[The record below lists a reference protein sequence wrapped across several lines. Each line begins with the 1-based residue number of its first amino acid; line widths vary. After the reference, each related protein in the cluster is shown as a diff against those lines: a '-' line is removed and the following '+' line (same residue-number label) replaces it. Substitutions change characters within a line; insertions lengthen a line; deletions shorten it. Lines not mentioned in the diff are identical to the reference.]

1 MYSNRSVVT
10 LLPHFGNIVTTPR
23 LHYYRAMVTS
33 FPRSGNRKHSF
44 KYMEQQFKYFAFISY
59 STHDTK
65 WGKRIHKKLESYSM
79 PATLCSKHGWKR
91 KPLNP
96 IFFAP
101 YDIQPGGLTEEM
113 KNRLRQS
120 KNLIVICSPNSAQSY
135 YVGLEIEFFH
145 QLGRT
150 KNIHF
155 FIIDGEP
162 NSGDESAECFNP
174 KVKQLGIPEILG
186 ANIHEKVY
194 RWPWLNRERAY
205 VQIVTKL
212 LGVEFDSI
220 WQRHRR
226 MLRQRIALWFIGMAA
241 VLAALIGTWLTNRPV
256 DIEVSLNET
265 SVHNKNLPPLHNAVV
280 TLMLDNEKK
289 TDTLKSIQAKGLFTN
304 IPHCAIGKETR
315 ITIECKGW
323 VSIDTTVILRKQTHI
338 NITRNPKDYGNV
350 EFRLWDLTKERGV
363 ANVSVTIAGHTSLSN
378 TAGYVSL
385 EIPLEDQS
393 TTYQVE
399 CELELKNNT
408 IAMPT
413 TESTVLLIK

>member
-1 MYSNRSVVT
+1 
-10 LLPHFGNIVTTPR
+10 
-23 LHYYRAMVTS
+23 
-33 FPRSGNRKHSF
+33 
-44 KYMEQQFKYFAFISY
+44 MEQQFKYFAFISY

-101 YDIQPGGLTEEM
+101 YDIQPGGLTEEL

-120 KNLIVICSPNSAQSY
+120 RNLIVICSPNSAQSY

-162 NSGDESAECFNP
+162 NSGDKSAECFNP

-241 VLAALIGTWLTNRPV
+241 VLVALIGTWLTNRPV
-256 DIEVSLNET
+256 DVEVSLNET

-323 VSIDTTVILRKQTHI
+323 VSIDTTIILRKQTHI

-363 ANVSVTIAGHTSLSN
+363 ANVRVTIAGHTSLSN

>member
-1 MYSNRSVVT
+1 
-10 LLPHFGNIVTTPR
+10 
-23 LHYYRAMVTS
+23 
-33 FPRSGNRKHSF
+33 
-44 KYMEQQFKYFAFISY
+44 MEQQFKYFAFISY

-101 YDIQPGGLTEEM
+101 YDIQPGGLTEEL

-120 KNLIVICSPNSAQSY
+120 RNLIVICSPNSAQSY

-155 FIIDGEP
+155 FIIDGVP
-162 NSGDESAECFNP
+162 NSGDKSAECFNP

-241 VLAALIGTWLTNRPV
+241 VLVALIGTWLTNRPV
-256 DIEVSLNET
+256 DVEVSLNET

-323 VSIDTTVILRKQTHI
+323 VSIDTTIILRKQTHI

-363 ANVSVTIAGHTSLSN
+363 ANVRVTIAGHTSLSN

>member
-1 MYSNRSVVT
+1 MYSNRSAVS
-10 LLPHFGNIVTTPR
+10 LLPHFGNIITAPR

-101 YDIQPGGLTEEM
+101 YDIQPGGLTEEL
-113 KNRLRQS
+113 KDRLRQS
-120 KNLIVICSPNSAQSY
+120 RNLIVICSPNSAQSY

-162 NSGDESAECFNP
+162 NSGDKSTECFNP

-226 MLRQRIALWFIGMAA
+226 MLRQRIAIWFIGLAA

-256 DIEVSLNET
+256 DVEVALNET

-323 VSIDTTVILRKQTHI
+323 VSIDTTIILRKQTHI

-363 ANVSVTIAGHTSLSN
+363 ANVRVTIAGHTSLSN

>member
-1 MYSNRSVVT
+1 M
-10 LLPHFGNIVTTPR
+10 G
-23 LHYYRAMVTS
+23 
-33 FPRSGNRKHSF
+33 
-44 KYMEQQFKYFAFISY
+44 QQFKYFAFISY
-59 STHDTK
+59 SSHDTK

-101 YDIQPGGLTEEM
+101 YDIQPGGLTEEL
-113 KNRLRQS
+113 KERLRQS
-120 KNLIVICSPNSAQSY
+120 RNLIVICSPNSAQSY

-162 NSGDESAECFNP
+162 NSGDKSTECFNP

-226 MLRQRIALWFIGMAA
+226 MLRQRIAIWFIGLAA

-256 DIEVSLNET
+256 DVEVSLNET

-323 VSIDTTVILRKQTHI
+323 VSIDTTIILRKQTHI

-363 ANVSVTIAGHTSLSN
+363 ANVRVTIAGHTSLSN

>member
-1 MYSNRSVVT
+1 
-10 LLPHFGNIVTTPR
+10 
-23 LHYYRAMVTS
+23 
-33 FPRSGNRKHSF
+33 
-44 KYMEQQFKYFAFISY
+44 MEQQFKYFAFISY

-101 YDIQPGGLTEEM
+101 YDIQPGGLTEEL

-120 KNLIVICSPNSAQSY
+120 RNLIVICSPNSAQSY

-155 FIIDGEP
+155 FIIDGVP
-162 NSGDESAECFNP
+162 NSGDKSAECFNP

-226 MLRQRIALWFIGMAA
+226 MLRQRIALWFIGLAA

-256 DIEVSLNET
+256 DVEVALNET

-323 VSIDTTVILRKQTHI
+323 VSIDTTIILRKQTHI

-363 ANVSVTIAGHTSLSN
+363 ANVRVTIAGHTSLSN

>member
-1 MYSNRSVVT
+1 
-10 LLPHFGNIVTTPR
+10 
-23 LHYYRAMVTS
+23 
-33 FPRSGNRKHSF
+33 
-44 KYMEQQFKYFAFISY
+44 MEQQFKYFAFISY

-101 YDIQPGGLTEEM
+101 YDIQPGGLTEEL

-120 KNLIVICSPNSAQSY
+120 RNLIVICSPNSAQSY

-162 NSGDESAECFNP
+162 NSGDKSAECFNP

-226 MLRQRIALWFIGMAA
+226 MLRQRIAIWFIGMAA
-241 VLAALIGTWLTNRPV
+241 VLAALIGIWLTNRPV
-256 DIEVSLNET
+256 DVEVSLNET

-323 VSIDTTVILRKQTHI
+323 VSIDTTIILRKQTHI

-363 ANVSVTIAGHTSLSN
+363 ANVRVTIAGHTSLSN

>member
-1 MYSNRSVVT
+1 
-10 LLPHFGNIVTTPR
+10 
-23 LHYYRAMVTS
+23 
-33 FPRSGNRKHSF
+33 
-44 KYMEQQFKYFAFISY
+44 MEQQFKYFAFISY

-101 YDIQPGGLTEEM
+101 YDIQPGGLTEEL

-120 KNLIVICSPNSAQSY
+120 RNLIVICSPNSAQSY

-155 FIIDGEP
+155 FIIDGVP
-162 NSGDESAECFNP
+162 NSGDKFTECFNP

-226 MLRQRIALWFIGMAA
+226 MLRQRIAIWFIGLAA

-256 DIEVSLNET
+256 DVEVSLKET

-289 TDTLKSIQAKGLFTN
+289 TDTLKSIQAK
-304 IPHCAIGKETR
+304 
-315 ITIECKGW
+315 
-323 VSIDTTVILRKQTHI
+323 
-338 NITRNPKDYGNV
+338 
-350 EFRLWDLTKERGV
+350 
-363 ANVSVTIAGHTSLSN
+363 
-378 TAGYVSL
+378 
-385 EIPLEDQS
+385 
-393 TTYQVE
+393 
-399 CELELKNNT
+399 
-408 IAMPT
+408 
-413 TESTVLLIK
+413 

>member
-1 MYSNRSVVT
+1 
-10 LLPHFGNIVTTPR
+10 
-23 LHYYRAMVTS
+23 
-33 FPRSGNRKHSF
+33 
-44 KYMEQQFKYFAFISY
+44 MEQQFKYFAFISY

-101 YDIQPGGLTEEM
+101 YDIQPGGLTEEL

-120 KNLIVICSPNSAQSY
+120 RNLIVICSPNSAQSY

-155 FIIDGEP
+155 FIIDGVP
-162 NSGDESAECFNP
+162 NSGDKSAECFNP

-226 MLRQRIALWFIGMAA
+226 MLRQRIAIWFIGLAA

-256 DIEVSLNET
+256 DVEVALNET

-323 VSIDTTVILRKQTHI
+323 VSIDTTIILRKQTHI

-363 ANVSVTIAGHTSLSN
+363 ANVRVTIAGHTSLSN

>member
-1 MYSNRSVVT
+1 
-10 LLPHFGNIVTTPR
+10 
-23 LHYYRAMVTS
+23 
-33 FPRSGNRKHSF
+33 
-44 KYMEQQFKYFAFISY
+44 MEQQFKYFAFISY

-101 YDIQPGGLTEEM
+101 YDIQPGGLTEEL

-120 KNLIVICSPNSAQSY
+120 RNLIVICSPNSAQSY

-162 NSGDESAECFNP
+162 NSGDKFTECFNP

-226 MLRQRIALWFIGMAA
+226 MLRQRIALWFIGLAA
-241 VLAALIGTWLTNRPV
+241 VLAALDRK
-256 DIEVSLNET
+256 
-265 SVHNKNLPPLHNAVV
+265 SVV
-280 TLMLDNEKK
+280 
-289 TDTLKSIQAKGLFTN
+289 
-304 IPHCAIGKETR
+304 
-315 ITIECKGW
+315 
-323 VSIDTTVILRKQTHI
+323 
-338 NITRNPKDYGNV
+338 
-350 EFRLWDLTKERGV
+350 
-363 ANVSVTIAGHTSLSN
+363 
-378 TAGYVSL
+378 
-385 EIPLEDQS
+385 
-393 TTYQVE
+393 
-399 CELELKNNT
+399 
-408 IAMPT
+408 
-413 TESTVLLIK
+413 

>member
-1 MYSNRSVVT
+1 
-10 LLPHFGNIVTTPR
+10 
-23 LHYYRAMVTS
+23 
-33 FPRSGNRKHSF
+33 
-44 KYMEQQFKYFAFISY
+44 MEQQFKYFAFISY

-101 YDIQPGGLTEEM
+101 YDIQPGGLTEEL

-120 KNLIVICSPNSAQSY
+120 RNLIVICSPNSAQSY

-162 NSGDESAECFNP
+162 NSGDKSAECFNP

-256 DIEVSLNET
+256 DVEVALNET

-323 VSIDTTVILRKQTHI
+323 VSIDTTIILRKQTHI

-363 ANVSVTIAGHTSLSN
+363 ANVRVTIAGHTSLSN

-413 TESTVLLIK
+413 TESIVLLIK

>member
-1 MYSNRSVVT
+1 
-10 LLPHFGNIVTTPR
+10 
-23 LHYYRAMVTS
+23 
-33 FPRSGNRKHSF
+33 
-44 KYMEQQFKYFAFISY
+44 MEQQFKYFAFISY

-101 YDIQPGGLTEEM
+101 YDIQPGGLTEEL

-120 KNLIVICSPNSAQSY
+120 RNLIVICSPNSAQSH

-155 FIIDGEP
+155 FIIDGVP
-162 NSGDESAECFNP
+162 NSGDKSAECFNP

-226 MLRQRIALWFIGMAA
+226 MLRQRIALWFIGLAA
-241 VLAALIGTWLTNRPV
+241 VLAALIGTWLSNRPV
-256 DIEVSLNET
+256 DVEVSLNET

-323 VSIDTTVILRKQTHI
+323 VSIDTTIILRKQTHI

-363 ANVSVTIAGHTSLSN
+363 ANVRVTIAGHTSLSN

>member
-1 MYSNRSVVT
+1 
-10 LLPHFGNIVTTPR
+10 
-23 LHYYRAMVTS
+23 
-33 FPRSGNRKHSF
+33 
-44 KYMEQQFKYFAFISY
+44 MEQQFKYFAFISY

-101 YDIQPGGLTEEM
+101 YDIQPGGLTEEL

-120 KNLIVICSPNSAQSY
+120 RNLIVICSPNSAQSY

-155 FIIDGEP
+155 FIIDGVP
-162 NSGDESAECFNP
+162 NSGDKSTECFNP

-241 VLAALIGTWLTNRPV
+241 VLVALIGTWLTNRPV
-256 DIEVSLNET
+256 DVEVSLNET

-323 VSIDTTVILRKQTHI
+323 VSIDTTIILRKQTHI

-363 ANVSVTIAGHTSLSN
+363 ANVRVTIAGHTSLSN